1 MVAYDVRVFNDIRG
15 TYSRDLPNP
24 LLGVTS
30 RDFAKLA
37 AEVYTANGIR
47 VWMPD
52 PSEGQYLS
60 TPELSFSIRHLKA
73 QGGLNISASHNH
85 PDDNGAKI
93 YNDKGSQEVPPVD
106 EALAKIVEA
115 TMTAK
120 RPPSMRR

>member
-1 MVAYDVRVFNDIRG
+1 VVAYDVRVFNDIRG